1 MRAGIAL
8 GSNLGDRYESLVAA
22 RHAIEALPIA
32 GGPVKA
38 SRIYETEPVN
48 TEPGAGRF
56 LNAVIEVEYDGPAIV
71 LLDRLQS
78 IEAQL
83 GRPSKRPR
91 NASRT
96 IDIDLLYV
104 GNLVLTND
112 EVVIPH
118 PRLHQRRFVLEP
130 LKDIAPE
137 LILPNQSQPIRELL
151 ARLGPADGVAPFANQ
166 WVS

>member
-1 MRAGIAL
+1 VL
-8 GSNLGDRYESLVAA
+8 EL
-22 RHAIEALPIA
+22 
-32 GGPVKA
+32 
-38 SRIYETEPVN
+38 
-48 TEPGAGRF
+48 
-56 LNAVIEVEYDGPAIV
+56 EYDGPAIV

-104 GNLVLTND
+104 GNSVLTND

-118 PRLHQRRFVLEP
+118 PRLHQRRFVLAP
-130 LKDIAPE
+130 LNDIAPD
-137 LILPNQSQPIRELL
+137 LILPNQKETIGELL
-151 ARLGPADGVAPFANQ
+151 AHLRDASRVVLYPQQ
-166 WVS
+166 WSP

>member
-8 GSNLGDRYESLVAA
+8 GSNLGDRFEALETA
-22 RHAIEALPIA
+22 RHAIEGLPMVA
-32 GGPVKA
+32 GPWKA
-38 SRIYETEPVN
+38 SRIYETDPVN
-48 TEPGAGRF
+48 SEPGAGQF
-56 LNAVIEVEYDGPAIV
+56 LNAVIEGEYDGPPIV

-78 IEAQL
+78 IEALL

-104 GNLVLTND
+104 GNLALNND

-118 PRLHQRRFVLEP
+118 PRLHRRRFVLAP
-130 LKDIAPE
+130 LNDIAPG
-137 LILPNQSQPIRELL
+137 LVLPNQSQPIRELL
-151 ARLGPADGVAPFANQ
+151 AGLDDAAGVSLFDRQ
-166 WVS
+166 WMQ

>member
-8 GSNLGDRYESLVAA
+8 GSNLGDRLASLETA
-22 RHAIEALPIA
+22 RSAIEGLPMAREPWKI
-32 GGPVKA
+32 

-48 TEPGAGRF
+48 TAPDAGKF
-56 LNAVIEVEYDGPAIV
+56 LNAVIEVEYDGPPIV

-78 IEAQL
+78 IEALL

-104 GNLVLTND
+104 GNLVLNND

-118 PRLHQRRFVLEP
+118 PRLHQRGFVLVP
-130 LKDIAPE
+130 LHDIAPD
-137 LILPNQSQPIRELL
+137 LVLPNQRQSVRELL
-151 ARLGPADGVAPFANQ
+151 ARLEDVSDVALFARQ
-166 WVS
+166 WHE